1 MQFSTVASIAA
12 ITAVASAANNITTAT
27 VTDESTTL
35 VTITSCEDHVCSE
48 TVSPALVST
57 ATVTVNDVIT
67 QYTTWC
73 PLPTTEAPKNTT
85 APAPT
90 ERPTEQPTEKPTQQ
104 GSTTPGVTS
113 FTGGA
118 VKALPAA
125 GALLAGAAA
134 LLL

>member
-12 ITAVASAANNITTAT
+12 IAAVASAASNITTAT
-27 VTDESTTL
+27 VTEESTTL

-85 APAPT
+85 SPAPT
-90 ERPTEQPTEKPTQQ
+90 EKPTEKPTQQ
-104 GSTTPGVTS
+104 GSSTQTVTS
-113 FTGGA
+113 YTGAA

>member
-12 ITAVASAANNITTAT
+12 IAAVASAASNITTAT
-27 VTDESTTL
+27 VTEESTTL

-85 APAPT
+85 SPA
-90 ERPTEQPTEKPTQQ
+90 PTEKPTQQ
-104 GSTTPGVTS
+104 GSSTQTVTS
-113 FTGGA
+113 YTGAA

>member
-12 ITAVASAANNITTAT
+12 VAAVASAAANVTTAT
-27 VTDESTTL
+27 VSEESTTL

-73 PLPTTEAPKNTT
+73 PLTATTEAPKNGTTTSAPVKSTEAPKNTT
-85 APAPT
+85 
-90 ERPTEQPTEKPTQQ
+90 
-104 GSTTPGVTS
+104 STASTHSVTS
-113 FTGGA
+113 YTGA
-118 VKALPAA
+118 AAKALPAA

>member
-12 ITAVASAANNITTAT
+12 VAAVASAAANVTTAT
-27 VTDESTTL
+27 VSQESTTL

-57 ATVTVNDVIT
+57 ATVTVDDVIT

-73 PLPTTEAPKNTT
+73 PLTTEAPKNGTSTAAPVTPTEAPKNTT
-85 APAPT
+85 SAAPT
-90 ERPTEQPTEKPTQQ
+90 H
-104 GSTTPGVTS
+104 SVTS
-113 FTGGA
+113 YTGA
-118 VKALPAA
+118 AAKALPAA

>member
-1 MQFSTVASIAA
+1 MQYSTIASIAA
-12 ITAVASAANNITTAT
+12 IAAVASAASNVTTAT
-27 VTDESTTL
+27 VSEESTTL

-73 PLPTTEAPKNTT
+73 PLTTTEAPKNLTSS

-90 ERPTEQPTEKPTQQ
+90 EQPTKQ
-104 GSTTPGVTS
+104 GSSTPAVTS
-113 FTGGA
+113 YTGAA

>member
-1 MQFSTVASIAA
+1 MQFSTVASFAA
-12 ITAVASAANNITTAT
+12 VAAVASAAANVTTAT
-27 VTDESTTL
+27 VN
-35 VTITSCEDHVCSE
+35 HVCSE

-73 PLPTTEAPKNTT
+73 PLTTEAPKNGTSTSAPVKPTEAPKNTT
-85 APAPT
+85 SAAPT
-90 ERPTEQPTEKPTQQ
+90 H
-104 GSTTPGVTS
+104 SVTS
-113 FTGGA
+113 YTGA
-118 VKALPAA
+118 AAKALPAA

>member
-12 ITAVASAANNITTAT
+12 VAAIASAASNVTTAT
-27 VTDESTTL
+27 VSEESTTL

-73 PLPTTEAPKNTT
+73 PLTTEAPKNGTT
-85 APAPT
+85 STAAPVKPTEGPKNTTSAAPT
-90 ERPTEQPTEKPTQQ
+90 H
-104 GSTTPGVTS
+104 SVTS
-113 FTGGA
+113 YTGA
-118 VKALPAA
+118 AAKALPAA

>member
-12 ITAVASAANNITTAT
+12 IAAVASAASNITTAT
-27 VTDESTTL
+27 VTEESTTL

-85 APAPT
+85 SPAPT
-90 ERPTEQPTEKPTQQ
+90 EKPTEKPTQQ
-104 GSTTPGVTS
+104 GSSTQTVTS
-113 FTGGA
+113 YTGAA
-118 VKALPAA
+118 VTALPAA
-125 GALLAGAAA
+125 GALWAGAAA